1 MEGLSQDSSCCLTEE
16 DPARVDAD
24 DLICAWT
31 LLNAV
36 AVVIELTE
44 RCAEV
49 VQIVTEDVG
58 AQVVDDAADDLWE
71 ANHSFGKFQLLLV
84 VQYNGGGVS
93 GHLDLVRSQL
103 CSASY
108 GSGASSKLDQITRQ
122 HGTGIKRLEETE

>member
-1 MEGLSQDSSCCLTEE
+1 MEGLSQDSSRCLTEE

-58 AQVVDDAADDLWE
+58 AQVIDDTADDLWE
-71 ANHSFGKFQLLLV
+71 ANHSFSKL
-84 VQYNGGGVS
+84 QYNGGEHRRWAAILVWSGISCAVRAMNLEYAVS
-93 GHLDLVRSQL
+93 WTQL
-103 CSASY
+103 Q
-108 GSGASSKLDQITRQ
+108 SSIVQVS
-122 HGTGIKRLEETE
+122 